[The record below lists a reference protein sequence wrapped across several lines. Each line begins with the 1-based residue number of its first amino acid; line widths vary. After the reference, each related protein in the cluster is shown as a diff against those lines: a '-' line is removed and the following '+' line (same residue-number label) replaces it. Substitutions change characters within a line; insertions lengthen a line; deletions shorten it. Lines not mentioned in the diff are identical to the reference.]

1 MHGSL
6 DKYIFFFK
14 RVFQMCACA
23 TGLATHW
30 RYFLITPELRGN
42 PRVGASDFA
51 ALFLDTS

>member
-14 RVFQMCACA
+14 RIFQICACA
-23 TGLATHW
+23 TGLAAHW